1 MASAGAAELISAML
15 LGYREPA
22 LTRFG
27 VSMLGYSRTFNPA
40 KCRRDLGSPA
50 VSLAEGVDRLV
61 AAHAVDGRSQDG
73 HLAEGS

>member
-1 MASAGAAELISAML
+1 
-15 LGYREPA
+15 
-22 LTRFG
+22 

-61 AAHAVDGRSQDG
+61 AAHAVAGRSRGG
-73 HLAEGS
+73 HLATGP